1 MKGHYSTGLSNA
13 AAADYE
19 IPLKTVT
26 TPAGSLEVKD
36 NMAYGQVISG
46 QTNRSTAT
54 TPPVY
59 ETVHS

>member
-46 QTNRSTAT
+46 QARSTAT
-54 TPPVY
+54 TPAVY